1 MSRTPLTL
9 TASLAAL
16 TTAAIIAT
24 SGSAQVP
31 APTSLHFV
39 ETAQN
44 GVGFQPHGQ
53 PGEGDRFGFG
63 NRVRGSDTGISRG
76 LCTFIGT
83 GKNQRVL
90 CTDAFQLSRGTLI
103 LEAIFSGAPNHSP
116 GVVVG
121 GTGAYKGARGTAVAT
136 ELSRT
141 KTDTQIT
148 LLP

>member
-1 MSRTPLTL
+1 MSRTPLAL
-9 TASLAAL
+9 TASLAVIA
-16 TTAAIIAT
+16 TAAVFTT
-24 SGSAQVP
+24 SGSAQAP
-31 APTSLHFV
+31 APTSLHFI

-44 GVGFQPHGQ
+44 GVGFQPHNQ
-53 PGEGDRFGFG
+53 PREGDRYGFG

-76 LCTFIGT
+76 LCTFIGA

-90 CTDAFQLSRGTLI
+90 CTEAFQLSRGTLI

-116 GVVVG
+116 GAVVG